1 MAVHT
6 TTSPIPA
13 PDTATATAKLR
24 QLVPRSEHIDL
35 GNGLTMRWS
44 TAEDEDAISECL
56 EYAFQFE
63 KMGRTVPEGQLP
75 GKNEYLTALT

>member
-13 PDTATATAKLR
+13 PATTKLR
-24 QLVPRSEHIDL
+24 QLVPRPERFDL
-35 GNGLTMRWS
+35 GDGLVMRWS
-44 TAEDEDAISECL
+44 TAEDKDALSECHA
-56 EYAFQFE
+56 YAFQFE

-75 GKNEYLTALT
+75 GRNEYLTALT